1 MLMVVISVYY
11 RVDSH
16 TFVKQLSLAQ
26 ESAELQ
32 RLTSL
37 TEDELLEDYQ
47 LNKSKDLSYL
57 KTVTN
62 GCYTGTDILFPYAT
76 LKKILDLWKNELYLT
91 LEGPKGC
98 GKTVLCAIL
107 YQMMASSEQ
116 NTSVFLSLKSFE
128 ISRTSQYFDDFDFGL
143 DKKDEKYIYKTI
155 QNIAKTEK
163 PLFVFLDLS
172 LVQDSNLNQFS
183 EFLSAVQELESN
195 ETVRFLLS
203 ISSGGRHPNNLDMGA
218 SNLQRYENI
227 LKKFQT
233 VCINGFT
240 KQQAKL
246 CFESTNKNL
255 TFEQVYPFTGCNPL
269 LLCLVAKSV
278 NLNQVTSCVSTKVE
292 NFMTWNLK
300 LLKEGPGLVDHLMKQ
315 RLGETVQ
322 LAYMAC
328 REAPVDCQMEAK
340 FMNSWLGKHHLAI
353 VEDVSL
359 ETMTVLE
366 DQDDKSATVPQG
378 TAETKRIIRWNFP
391 TLGTEYLDTVE
402 HFVSNPDFKAKVN
415 EICIK
420 EPIFAGF
427 WLENMFVSHYIHRT
441 DITFDCTAAI

>member
-1 MLMVVISVYY
+1 
-11 RVDSH
+11 
-16 TFVKQLSLAQ
+16 
-26 ESAELQ
+26 
-32 RLTSL
+32 
-37 TEDELLEDYQ
+37 
-47 LNKSKDLSYL
+47 
-57 KTVTN
+57 
-62 GCYTGTDILFPYAT
+62 
-76 LKKILDLWKNELYLT
+76 
-91 LEGPKGC
+91 
-98 GKTVLCAIL
+98 
-107 YQMMASSEQ
+107 
-116 NTSVFLSLKSFE
+116 
-128 ISRTSQYFDDFDFGL
+128 
-143 DKKDEKYIYKTI
+143 
-155 QNIAKTEK
+155 
-163 PLFVFLDLS
+163 VFLDLS

-255 TFEQVYPFTGCNPL
+255 TFEQVYPFTGCNPS

-328 REAPVDCQMEAK
+328 REAPVDRQMEAK
-340 FMNSWLGKHHLAI
+340 FMNSWLGKYHLAI

-441 DITFDCTAAI
+441 DITFDCTAAKYEKKSMKVTFHNIKMEKLLNSTTVQTNIMYELRRAHPIIDFVGNLTDDRNKEWLVFIQISLQSYTAHKKKLYEMLQRNSGNDENASWSLYTKYRNRFEVDYNDESKNVLMAYISPLDESLLEDLRKDFKSCSIKQNVHVGKLSNSASFYEKMKKFRTETR